1 MGCGEGARRDLSRQP
16 VCARGPFAALA
27 LNPRALFVCAPPLWS
42 DQYAGVVAILEI
54 QGMVLMLAF
63 VAVLGVKLF
72 ALVTALMFPAPAY
85 EAASKMTKPAWG
97 AILGIG
103 VVAQLVMPTPIT
115 LINLIFLVAAL
126 VYLAD
131 VRPALRNLLQR

>member
-1 MGCGEGARRDLSRQP
+1 
-16 VCARGPFAALA
+16 
-27 LNPRALFVCAPPLWS
+27 
-42 DQYAGVVAILEI
+42 
-54 QGMVLMLAF
+54 MLVAF

-72 ALVTALMFPAPAY
+72 AFVQALMFPAPAY
-85 EAASKMTKPAWG
+85 EAASKLTKTTWG

-103 VVAQLVMPTPIT
+103 LVAQIVFSTPIT

-126 VYLAD
+126 VFLAD